1 MVMYRPTKP
10 NPPMGSAPRA
20 QDPVGIGKA
29 RTAYIT
35 GVTVHHYH
43 SLPSATTKP
52 KEPIEC
58 GQYSDSVM
66 IVDSKIVIVASGGGA
81 KHRLIDPPTQ
91 RHSVADPHAET
102 TLSHGGP
109 GPLTPRLA
117 RFGRTT
123 QLSQSKQTILVK
135 NS

>member
-1 MVMYRPTKP
+1 MYRPTKP

-91 RHSVADPHAET
+91 RHSVADPHAAS
-102 TLSHGGP
+102 TLSHGGWVP
-109 GPLTPRLA
+109 SIRPSSPHDSLVLGVRPNYHSR
-117 RFGRTT
+117 
-123 QLSQSKQTILVK
+123 SKLFW
-135 NS
+135 